1 VRQEEQ
7 QTRCQKWVYGVIG
20 KKIGEGKK
28 LSFDNPKILRALIFY
43 SDIAEVPSAISPLS
57 LLSSENVSRQS

>member
-20 KKIGEGKK
+20 KKIGKGNK
-28 LSFDNPKILRALIFY
+28 LSFDNPGILRALIFY
-43 SDIAEVPSAISPLS
+43 SDTAEVPSAISLLS
-57 LLSSENVSRQS
+57 LLNSENVLRQS